1 MKVGDIMT
9 SEILTLKAEDPVRTA
24 AELTETKGLRRFPVV
39 DSRGAL
45 VGILTDRDLKNA
57 TASSIVLTQ
66 KKSHDFLLDST
77 KIETIMTAEPKTVT
91 PDTSVEDAARMI
103 LDMKVG
109 GLPVVDGGK
118 LVGIVTE
125 TDLINALLDLLSSG

>member
-24 AELTETKGLRRFPVV
+24 SELAETKGLRRFPVV